1 MNPTGIKPVEYKVLI
16 LQDEV
21 EDKSSGGIWLADTT
35 RDRQTEA
42 QDRGTI
48 VEVGGMAFSD
58 WRGIKPKVGD
68 KVLYDRYAGSAIRF
82 RDKEN
87 KMSVYRLCEDKKVGA
102 VLEEENE

>member
-16 LQDEV
+16 RQDDV
-21 EDKSSGGIWLADTT
+21 EDKSSGGIWLADVT

-58 WRGIKPKVGD
+58 WNGIKPSIGD
-68 KVLYDRYAGSAIRF
+68 KVLYDRYAGSTIRF
-82 RDKEN
+82 RGKDN
-87 KMSVYRLCEDKKVGA
+87 QMLVFRLCEDKKIGA
-102 VLEEENE
+102 VVEEPNE